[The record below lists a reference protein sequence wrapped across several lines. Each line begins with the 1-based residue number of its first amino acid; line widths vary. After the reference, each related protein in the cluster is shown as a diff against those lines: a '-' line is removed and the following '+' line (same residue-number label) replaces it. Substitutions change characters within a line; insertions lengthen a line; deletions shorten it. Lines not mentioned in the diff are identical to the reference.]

1 MARIN
6 SRLACGGRK
15 KANLGLAIAST
26 GMNMLGNIVGGILNG
41 NAQRKAIKEYNDTQ
55 RALGQIQSA
64 NNAANIVNQN
74 LASNQ
79 ALNRNYDFDDN
90 IIYRCGGRKKAVFG
104 WTNLLGTVNN
114 LLGTVGMVSQLGN
127 TTSPKSIGTALQQGF
142 INDATDANILRQ
154 AATQTFKCGGRKK
167 ARSGI
172 ARKLESPY
180 ITDGGVAIPIGR
192 GLSLL
197 RGATHEDI
205 NETGQTGIGIQV
217 GRNQIEAQD
226 GEVAQKKG
234 RELRIFSDEP
244 LLYGIS
250 PADAVEA
257 GYNPDVVFAA
267 QEAYKDANNISDD
280 GSLYKC
286 GGRKKKANGGLSRSK
301 NYGSS
306 KKPYPSVKSS
316 DFAGG
321 GRSYPIPTKADARDA
336 LRLAGLHNRPD
347 VRAKVYAKY
356 PSLRHKS
363 KLGSTTPVEKF
374 RHKAKNGIDYVLPTI
389 TVAAKRGNSNW
400 FYPDTV
406 LNIDNSPI
414 PQSLADYNY
423 VAPTYTSTPEDTSYL
438 DRLARNAA
446 RQDRYGMDVRASDWI
461 GLGTDLLGSVGLG
474 ILNNALLGDVDVNY
488 TLPQYV
494 DETPVAFDTTYHNGA
509 QRANV
514 ERNRINVRN
523 TIGRNTASANTTV
536 QRMQV
541 ADTSAMMQQNE
552 LWDEKANKEA
562 ELRNMASANEQEV
575 RARNAAARNAY
586 YQQVAA
592 IRNAEQDARNQLRL
606 ARAQSWGTTLK
617 GIAGAANNFLGQTR
631 QRYEDNQARLA
642 YMSAAQPGTVARML
656 SAGYGDDNLAYRLYL
671 MNEANDV
678 TAPIAP
684 SQSDYDLTTD
694 AGRRAYNEAK
704 QSYNNALIP
713 YNDYMAIRRL
723 SEARMRGRLK
733 CGGKLTRKK

>member
-6 SRLACGGRK
+6 SKLACGGRK
-15 KANLGLAIAST
+15 KASFGAILGGINAATGIIGSIFGANTAKKQQEEAERQQRNQMIMQQNAQLAST
-26 GMNMLGNIVGGILNG
+26 
-41 NAQRKAIKEYNDTQ
+41 YN
-55 RALGQIQSA
+55 SA
-64 NNAANIVNQN
+64 
-74 LASNQ
+74 LASNSN
-79 ALNRNYDFDDN
+79 LSNIDYTDN
-90 IIYRCGGRKKAVFG
+90 IIYRCGGRKKALNG
-104 WTNLLGTVNN
+104 KRSKL
-114 LLGTVGMVSQLGN
+114 
-127 TTSPKSIGTALQQGF
+127 TT
-142 INDATDANILRQ
+142 
-154 AATQTFKCGGRKK
+154 
-167 ARSGI
+167 
-172 ARKLESPY
+172 PY
-180 ITDGGVAIPIGR
+180 ITDGGVAIPIGN

-197 RGATHEDI
+197 RGATHEDT

-217 GRNQIEAQD
+217 GRHQIEAEN

-234 RELRIFSDEP
+234 RELRIFSDQP
-244 LLYGIS
+244 MLNGIS

-257 GYNPDVVFAA
+257 GYNPDEIFAA
-267 QEAYKDANNISDD
+267 QEIYKQMLGIKDD
-280 GSLYKC
+280 GSSYKC
-286 GGRKKKANGGLSRSK
+286 GGRNKKANGGLSRNK

-316 DFAGG
+316 DFAGKD
-321 GRSYPIPTKADARDA
+321 RSYPIPTKADARDA

-363 KLGSTTPVEKF
+363 KLDSTTPVEEF
-374 RHKAKNGIDYVLPTI
+374 RYKAEDGISYILPTI
-389 TVAAKRGNSNW
+389 TATAKRGNRNW
-400 FYPDTV
+400 FYPNTV

-414 PQSLADYNY
+414 PQNLANYNY

-446 RQDRYGMDVRASDWI
+446 RQDKYGMDVRASDWI

-474 ILNNALLGDVDVNY
+474 ILNNALLGDIDVNY

-523 TIGRNTASANTTV
+523 TIGRNTASANTAV
-536 QRMQV
+536 QRMQA

-671 MNEANDV
+671 MNEANDL

-684 SQSDYDLTTD
+684 NQSDYDLTTD

-713 YNDYMAIRRL
+713 YNDYMAIKRL

>member
-6 SRLACGGRK
+6 SKLACGGRK
-15 KANLGLAIAST
+15 KASFGAILGGINAATGIIGSIFGANTAKKQQEEAERQQRNQMIMQQNAQLAST
-26 GMNMLGNIVGGILNG
+26 
-41 NAQRKAIKEYNDTQ
+41 YN
-55 RALGQIQSA
+55 SA
-64 NNAANIVNQN
+64 
-74 LASNQ
+74 LASNSN
-79 ALNRNYDFDDN
+79 LSNIDYTDN
-90 IIYRCGGRKKAVFG
+90 IIYRCGGRKKALNG
-104 WTNLLGTVNN
+104 
-114 LLGTVGMVSQLGN
+114 
-127 TTSPKSIGTALQQGF
+127 K
-142 INDATDANILRQ
+142 
-154 AATQTFKCGGRKK
+154 
-167 ARSGI
+167 RS
-172 ARKLESPY
+172 KLTIPY
-180 ITDGGVAIPIGR
+180 ITDGGIAIPMGN

-244 LLYGIS
+244 LLYGVS
-250 PADAVEA
+250 PADAVQA
-257 GYNPDVVFAA
+257 GYNPDVVFTA

-280 GSLYKC
+280 GTLYKC
-286 GGRKKKANGGLSRSK
+286 GGRKKKTNGGLSRSK

-306 KKPYPSVKSS
+306 KKPYPSVKAS

-347 VRAKVYAKY
+347 VRAKIYAKY

-363 KLGSTTPVEKF
+363 KLGSTTPVEGF
-374 RHKAKNGIDYVLPTI
+374 RYKAEDGINYILPTI
-389 TVAAKRGNSNW
+389 TATAKRGNRNW
-400 FYPDTV
+400 FYPTTV

-423 VAPTYTSTPEDTSYL
+423 VAPIYTSTPENTTYL
-438 DRLARNAA
+438 DRLARSAA
-446 RQDRYGMDVRASDWI
+446 RQDKWGMDVRASDWL

-474 ILNNALLGDVDVNY
+474 ILNNALLGDIDVNY

-523 TIGRNTASANTTV
+523 TIGRNTASANTAV
-536 QRMQV
+536 QRMQA

-562 ELRNMASANEQEV
+562 ELRNMASTNEQEV

-586 YQQVAA
+586 YRQVAA

-606 ARAQSWGTTLK
+606 ARGQSWATSLR

-671 MNEANDV
+671 MNEANDL

-684 SQSDYDLTTD
+684 NQSDYDLTTD

-713 YNDYMAIRRL
+713 YNDYMSIKRL